1 MSALYLLIVVSLLI
15 ALGFLIAYLWA
26 VRHGQYDDTSTPAL
40 RVLLDEP
47 PPTPPAPGGAGV
59 PPATPSPSPG
69 AGVSPAGPRQERVS
83 LRQTTVSRQTRPTV
97 DFRPWHDRQPL

>member
-1 MSALYLLIVVSLLI
+1 MSALYLLILVSLLI

-47 PPTPPAPGGAGV
+47 PPAPPLPSKARKGATSTNHGESPN
-59 PPATPSPSPG
+59 PPH
-69 AGVSPAGPRQERVS
+69 R
-83 LRQTTVSRQTRPTV
+83 
-97 DFRPWHDRQPL
+97 

>member
-1 MSALYLLIVVSLLI
+1 MSALYLLIFVSLVI

-47 PPTPPAPGGAGV
+47 PPAPPHLPKARKGATSTNDGESPN
-59 PPATPSPSPG
+59 PPN
-69 AGVSPAGPRQERVS
+69 R
-83 LRQTTVSRQTRPTV
+83 
-97 DFRPWHDRQPL
+97 